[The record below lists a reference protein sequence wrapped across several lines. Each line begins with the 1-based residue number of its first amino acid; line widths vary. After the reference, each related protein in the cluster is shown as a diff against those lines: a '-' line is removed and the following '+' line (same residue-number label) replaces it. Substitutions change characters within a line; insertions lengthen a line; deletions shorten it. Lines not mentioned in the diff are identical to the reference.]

1 MIILVNSAPQDAFN
15 AFNADGQ
22 VVLGLIKPELLL
34 RDMTDGVLSANR
46 KGGIVLM
53 TELTASTDEM

>member
-22 VVLGLIKPELLL
+22 VEILGLIKPELLL
-34 RDMTDGVLSANR
+34 RDMTDGVMR
-46 KGGIVLM
+46 GGIELM
-53 TELTASTDEM
+53 TERIVLSGMT